1 MKRLDGRIAVVVGA
15 ESGTGRQLAET
26 FAGEGAYVVRVHAD
40 RTSEE
45 QLAEVFGQVAGE
57 LGRVD
62 LLSNALRAP
71 EVADASEKQW
81 DHAMAVN
88 VTTAFLAMK
97 HAVPLMPEAG
107 GSVVNVST
115 AGSARDVAS
124 AASMAALN
132 HLTRVTA
139 AEYAPRQI
147 RVNTVLADRL
157 ATPVDVAQAALFL
170 AGDGA
175 GFVTGVELVVGGVL

>member
-1 MKRLDGRIAVVVGA
+1 MKRLEGKVAVVIGA
-15 ESGTGRQLAET
+15 GTETGRQLADT
-26 FAGEGAYVVRVHAD
+26 FAAEGSYVVRVDAD
-40 RTSEE
+40 RTSEA
-45 QLAEVFGQVAGE
+45 QLAEVFLHVGAE

-62 LLSNALRAP
+62 VLGNALRAP
-71 EVADASEKQW
+71 EVADASEDEW

-97 HAVPLMPEAG
+97 YAVPLMCEVG
-107 GSVVNVST
+107 GSIVNVSAVGT
-115 AGSARDVAS
+115 ARDMAG

-147 RVNTVLADRL
+147 RVNAVLMDRL
-157 ATPVDVAQAALFL
+157 ATAVDAANAALFL
-170 AGDGA
+170 AGDGS